1 MLVPLASRSL
11 CQATLV
17 STESTLMVMVI
28 STYETLQKMRLAQ
41 SQIIAKQGW
50 QRDQPIGFIARYTG
64 SNPESIIA
72 KDLTQPTPYGALKI
86 KGFPL

>member
-17 STESTLMVMVI
+17 STGSTLMVMVI
-28 STYETLQKMRLAQ
+28 STYKLCRRCVSITNYLT
-41 SQIIAKQGW
+41 KQGW
-50 QRDQPIGFIARYTG
+50 QRDQPIGFMARYTG
-64 SNPESIIA
+64 SNRKVSLL